1 MENASTA
8 LVIAG
13 AVLISILIIGI
24 GIAIYNNSGSGG
36 KDQAEKA
43 ADKINS
49 AATTAVNQLDV
60 E

>member
-1 MENASTA
+1 MENASKA

-36 KDQAEKA
+36 KTQASA
-43 ADKINS
+43 AANKINT
-49 AATTAVNQLDV
+49 AATIAVNELDV
-60 E
+60 K